1 MCNIYFFSIYLVYR
15 LWKGMARSAT
25 PAEIAPNVIQSEAKN
40 LDDTHVNVS
49 EILHYVQD
57 DKMFKLSF
65 APKFGQ
71 NRDL

>member
-1 MCNIYFFSIYLVYR
+1 
-15 LWKGMARSAT
+15 MARSAT

-57 DKMFKLSF
+57 DI
-65 APKFGQ
+65 
-71 NRDL
+71 